1 MFGKDT
7 RRLARISALFC
18 AGLVAGALPT
28 KEAREKKGFKIISEM
43 QKEASFLKNEKAIGL
58 VDGAISLVIA
68 AVVMGVGMMI
78 LGQVFPNIVGSDT
91 ASNASIAAM
100 KTTTWSAM
108 GLLPI
113 GLTVFAAVVIIGI
126 VMYLRQ

>member
-1 MFGKDT
+1 M
-7 RRLARISALFC
+7 
-18 AGLVAGALPT
+18 
-28 KEAREKKGFKIISEM
+28 REKKGLKIIRELE
-43 QKEASFLKNEKAIGL
+43 KEKSLMTDERAIGL

-78 LGQVFPNIVGSDT
+78 LGQVFPSIVGNDDT
-91 ASNASIAAM
+91 SNASIAAM

>member
-1 MFGKDT
+1 MIKNFKRLGK
-7 RRLARISALFC
+7 IGALLC
-18 AGLVAGALPT
+18 AGLVAGSLPT
-28 KEAREKKGFKIISEM
+28 QAMREKKGLKIIGELE
-43 QKEASFLKNEKAIGL
+43 KEKSLMTDERAIGL

-78 LGQVFPNIVGSDT
+78 LGQVFPSIVGNDDT
-91 ASNASIAAM
+91 SNASIAAM

>member
-1 MFGKDT
+1 MFAKAKNFKRLGKVG
-7 RRLARISALFC
+7 ALLC
-18 AGLVAGALPT
+18 GGLVAAAVHNDKKAYKFVGEL
-28 KEAREKKGFKIISEM
+28 EREKSLMTDET
-43 QKEASFLKNEKAIGL
+43 AIGL
-58 VDGAISLVIA
+58 VDGAISLVIG

-78 LGQVFPNIVGSDT
+78 LSQVFPNIVGTDAT
-91 ASNASIAAM
+91 SNASIETM
-100 KTTTWSAM
+100 KSTTWSAM

>member
-1 MFGKDT
+1 MFGKDV
-7 RRLARISALFC
+7 RRLGKIGALLC
-18 AGLVAGALPT
+18 AGLVAGSLPT
-28 KEAREKKGFKIISEM
+28 QEMREKKGIKIIGELERE
-43 QKEASFLKNEKAIGL
+43 KSFLKNEKAIGL
-58 VDGAISLVIA
+58 VDGAISLVIG

-78 LGQVFPNIVGSDT
+78 LGQVFPNIIGTDES
-91 ASNASIAAM
+91 SNTSIAAM
-100 KTTTWSAM
+100 KDTTWSAM

>member
-1 MFGKDT
+1 MSKLGNFRRMAHVWALLSAGIVAASLHDDKKAGKIVAK
-7 RRLARISALFC
+7 LEKEKSLF
-18 AGLVAGALPT
+18 T
-28 KEAREKKGFKIISEM
+28 DER
-43 QKEASFLKNEKAIGL
+43 AIGL
-58 VDGAISLVIA
+58 VDGAISLVIG

-78 LGQVFPNIVGSDT
+78 LGQVFPNIIGTDD
-91 ASNASIAAM
+91 ASNASITAM
-100 KTTTWSAM
+100 KSTTWSAM

>member
-1 MFGKDT
+1 MVPKLNTLRKLGKVSV
-7 RRLARISALFC
+7 LLS
-18 AGLVAGALPT
+18 AGLVAATLHDNKKADIIVAKME
-28 KEAREKKGFKIISEM
+28 KEKS
-43 QKEASFLKNEKAIGL
+43 LLTDEKAIGL

-78 LGQVFPNIVGSDT
+78 LGQVFPSIVGNDD
-91 ASNASIAAM
+91 ASNTSIAAM